1 MKIAESSR
9 LEGSCDLCG
18 QVTNGLRV
26 VKFSDGATK
35 ALCLCRHCIIRLGA
49 KDTTIRVSQATRD
62 RLSRLASHGESLDAA
77 INRILDELERW
88 RGGY

>member
-35 ALCLCRHCIIRLGA
+35 ALCRHCIIRLGA

-62 RLSRLASHGESLDAA
+62 RLSRLASHGESLDAVYS
-77 INRILDELERW
+77 RILDELERR